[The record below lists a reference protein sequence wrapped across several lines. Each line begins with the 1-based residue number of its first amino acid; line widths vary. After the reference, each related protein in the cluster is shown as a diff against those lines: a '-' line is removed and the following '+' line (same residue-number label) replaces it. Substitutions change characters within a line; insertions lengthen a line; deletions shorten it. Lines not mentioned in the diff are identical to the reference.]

1 MQDTVDS
8 SAGQRLA
15 RREYFWDALRAGLMI
30 LGIPYHVCL
39 SYMAGKQWIVRSD
52 EGVAGFDGIAAFIHL
67 FRMPA
72 FYVICGYFAWK
83 VLEKRDPGSWMK
95 GRVRRLV
102 PPFAATLVLLVPAMN
117 WFCEISNLPF
127 DRAVASWLDN
137 SSKSGGYWVRHLWF
151 IIVLLYLSAMS
162 ALVVRRKPSLAAAR
176 IEPERDAAMARRM
189 PFTLLLLALAIGG
202 WEAVAVEAFYDWGFA
217 TNFWQGILR
226 IDQLIIF
233 APWFALG
240 ALLVRSPRLL
250 EAFCRIS
257 LVMIAAAAVFTVLSL
272 TAAKEVH
279 PATGRLITSFA
290 AMALTQ
296 VTVSLAKALLD
307 RPSPLVRELVAASFV
322 IYLFHLPL
330 VCGLVWL
337 GQDVPVPPL
346 VKALGVMLLTLGLS
360 WGAWRIIR
368 RSDWLL
374 LAFDGSTR
382 EEERKRRLAATP
394 GGSLPNPP
402 QAA

>member
-72 FYVICGYFAWK
+72 FYVICVYFAWK

-151 IIVLLYLSAMS
+151 IIVLL
-162 ALVVRRKPSLAAAR
+162 
-176 IEPERDAAMARRM
+176 
-189 PFTLLLLALAIGG
+189 
-202 WEAVAVEAFYDWGFA
+202 
-217 TNFWQGILR
+217 
-226 IDQLIIF
+226 
-233 APWFALG
+233 
-240 ALLVRSPRLL
+240 
-250 EAFCRIS
+250 
-257 LVMIAAAAVFTVLSL
+257 
-272 TAAKEVH
+272 
-279 PATGRLITSFA
+279 
-290 AMALTQ
+290 
-296 VTVSLAKALLD
+296 
-307 RPSPLVRELVAASFV
+307 
-322 IYLFHLPL
+322 
-330 VCGLVWL
+330 
-337 GQDVPVPPL
+337 
-346 VKALGVMLLTLGLS
+346 
-360 WGAWRIIR
+360 
-368 RSDWLL
+368 
-374 LAFDGSTR
+374 
-382 EEERKRRLAATP
+382 
-394 GGSLPNPP
+394 
-402 QAA
+402 